1 MAVFDSTIYNSII
14 DEVVNILLDVRVEI
28 QSNMESKG
36 INASGRTSRGMQVQR
51 YESGVRLVLTG
62 DDVAPLAT
70 LEVGRAGGRVPMGF
84 TDIIEQ
90 WSREKGLTF
99 ANEKDRRSFSY
110 FTARKIA
117 REGTERHKM
126 PVDVYS
132 DAVTRGVD
140 KIKQLVNAQV
150 TQYVHQNLPK

>member
-14 DEVVNILLDVRVEI
+14 DEVVNILLDVRAEI

-51 YESGVRLVLTG
+51 YESGVRLVLAG

-70 LEVGRAGGRVPMGF
+70 LEVGRAGGRVPRGF

-99 ANEKDRRSFSY
+99 ANEKDRRSFAY

>member
-14 DEVVNILLDVRVEI
+14 EEVVNILLDVCSEI
-28 QSNMESKG
+28 QSNMESKS
-36 INASGRTSRGMQVQR
+36 INASGRTSQGMQVQR

-70 LEVGRAGGRVPMGF
+70 LEVGRAGGRVPRGF

-99 ANEKDRRSFSY
+99 ADEKNRRSFSY

>member
-14 DEVVNILLDVRVEI
+14 DEVVNILLDVRAEI

-51 YESGVRLVLTG
+51 YESGVRLVLAG
-62 DDVAPLAT
+62 ADVAPLAT
-70 LEVGRAGGRVPMGF
+70 LEVGRAGGRVPRGF

-99 ANEKDRRSFSY
+99 ANEKDRRSFAY